1 MIHLRASAKLTWFL
15 EVTGRR
21 ENGLHELRS
30 EMCTLD
36 LADELLVDDAGD
48 YLRLT
53 GDTEGVDRDDTN
65 LVTRALRVVGRTAG
79 VTLTKHIPA
88 GGGLGGGSADAA
100 AILRWA
106 GGVPAETALWL
117 GGDVPFCQVGGCA
130 LVEGVGEHV
139 HPLDFHERAVTL
151 LLTGLR
157 VNTAACYRA
166 YDQLVLEGH
175 RGRGRNELTD
185 AAVLVEP
192 RLGEVLD
199 WARATLNQEVIL
211 AGSGSTL
218 FVEGHVGS
226 ESAWTVPGP
235 LGPVRFRH
243 VVTTPAEG

>member
-1 MIHLRASAKLTWFL
+1 MIALAAPAKLTWFL

-21 ENGLHELRS
+21 DDGLHELRS

-48 YLRLT
+48 YLRLE

-79 VTLTKHIPA
+79 VVLTKHIPA

-106 GGVPAETALWL
+106 GGVPPETALWL
-117 GGDVPFCQVGGCA
+117 GGDVPFCQVGGSA

-139 HPLDFHERAVTL
+139 TPLNFRERAVTL

-157 VNTAACYRA
+157 VDTGACYRA
-166 YDQLVLEGH
+166 YDQLAAEGR

-199 WARATLNQEVIL
+199 WARASLNQEVIL

-218 FVEGHVGS
+218 FVEGHVGTE
-226 ESAWTVPGP
+226 ESWTVSGP

-243 VVTTPAEG
+243 TITTPA